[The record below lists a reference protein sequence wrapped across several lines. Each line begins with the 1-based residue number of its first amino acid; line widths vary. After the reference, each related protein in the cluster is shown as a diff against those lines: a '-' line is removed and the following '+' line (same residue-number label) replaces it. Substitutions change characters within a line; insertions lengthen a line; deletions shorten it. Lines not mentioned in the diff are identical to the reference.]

1 MINQVVIDGYI
12 GKELELK
19 TTQSLKKYVA
29 FTICQN
35 RYSKI
40 QRDYIGEWH
49 HVIAWNK
56 VAENLVAKVHKGLKV
71 ILAGEQRTRSFI
83 DKNGNKVAYEYIW
96 VNSFDV
102 LTSQNEESTKAIPQN
117 SNQANDEEPEADR
130 TIVEANK
137 KDKLAEEPFGSQK
150 EVQLTDADLPF

>member
-19 TTQSLKKYVA
+19 TTQSLKKYVS

-40 QRDYIGEWH
+40 QKCYVGEWH
-49 HVIAWNK
+49 HAVAWNK

-83 DKNGNKVAYEYIW
+83 DK
-96 VNSFDV
+96 
-102 LTSQNEESTKAIPQN
+102 
-117 SNQANDEEPEADR
+117 
-130 TIVEANK
+130 
-137 KDKLAEEPFGSQK
+137 LAEEPFGSQK

>member
-1 MINQVVIDGYI
+1 MINQVVMDGYI
-12 GKELELK
+12 GKDLELK
-19 TTQSLKKYVA
+19 TTQSLKKYVT

-40 QRDYIGEWH
+40 QKCYVGEWH

-56 VAENLVAKVHKGLKV
+56 VAENLVAKTHKGLKV
-71 ILAGEQRTRSFI
+71 VLAGEQRTRRFI
-83 DKNGNKVAYEYIW
+83 DKNGNKVTYEYIW
-96 VNSFDV
+96 VNSFDI
-102 LTSQNEESTKAIPQN
+102 LTSQNDESTKNTSQIT
-117 SNQANDEEPEADR
+117 NQVEDEEPEVDR

-137 KDKLAEEPFGSQK
+137 KDKLAEDPFGNQK

>member
-1 MINQVVIDGYI
+1 MINQIVMDGYI
-12 GKELELK
+12 GKDLELK
-19 TTQSLKKYVA
+19 TTQSLKKYVS

-40 QRDYIGEWH
+40 QKCYVGEWH
-49 HVIAWNK
+49 HAVAWNK
-56 VAENLVAKVHKGLKV
+56 VAEDLVAKVHKGLKV

-102 LTSQNEESTKAIPQN
+102 QVKMKCLQ
-117 SNQANDEEPEADR
+117 
-130 TIVEANK
+130 
-137 KDKLAEEPFGSQK
+137 KLFLRIQIKQMMKSQK
-150 EVQLTDADLPF
+150 LTVPLWKQTKKINWQKNLLEVRKKYN

>member
-1 MINQVVIDGYI
+1 MINQVVMDGYI
-12 GKELELK
+12 GKDLELK
-19 TTQSLKKYVA
+19 TTQSLKKYVT

-40 QRDYIGEWH
+40 QKNYIGEWH

-56 VAENLVAKVHKGLKV
+56 VAENLVAKTHKGLKV
-71 ILAGEQRTRSFI
+71 VLAGEQRTRRFI
-83 DKNGNKVAYEYIW
+83 DKNGNKVTYEYIW
-96 VNSFDV
+96 VNSFDI
-102 LTSQNEESTKAIPQN
+102 LTSQNDESTKNTSQIT
-117 SNQANDEEPEADR
+117 NQVEDEEPEVDR

-137 KDKLAEEPFGSQK
+137 KDKLAEDPFGNQK

>member
-40 QRDYIGEWH
+40 QQDYIGEWH

-83 DKNGNKVAYEYIW
+83 DKNGNKVAYEYAW
-96 VNSFDV
+96 C
-102 LTSQNEESTKAIPQN
+102 
-117 SNQANDEEPEADR
+117 
-130 TIVEANK
+130 
-137 KDKLAEEPFGSQK
+137 
-150 EVQLTDADLPF
+150 